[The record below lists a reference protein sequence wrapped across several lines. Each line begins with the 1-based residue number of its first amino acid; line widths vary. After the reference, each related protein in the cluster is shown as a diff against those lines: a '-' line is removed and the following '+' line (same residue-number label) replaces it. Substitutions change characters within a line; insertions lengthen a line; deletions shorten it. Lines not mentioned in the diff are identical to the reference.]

1 MKHAIFLAV
10 IIWGFCL
17 NAIGQEKVDY
27 KPSDSLRV
35 TSLLKQARH
44 LGKDKNLMIYFARQ
58 LRGIPYVAKTLEV
71 NPSEQLVVNLRQLD
85 CTTYVETVM
94 ALTLCA
100 REQSI
105 RFEDYCRW
113 LRTIRYEQG
122 KIGYTRRLHYFTSWI
137 DDNTEMGLI
146 KEISHKGRPF
156 TGRQR
161 LNIDF
166 MSTHS
171 HLYPMLHGKP
181 KAIKEIRD
189 TEQKLTG
196 RIVAYI
202 PKKSIDNSTL
212 MRQTIKD
219 GDILAITTSKQGLDT
234 SHIGIAVWHADGLHL
249 LNASQ
254 IRHKVVE
261 EPMTLTVYMSKH
273 PKQTGIRV
281 IRIKVD

>member
-1 MKHAIFLAV
+1 MKHTIFLAV
-10 IIWGFCL
+10 VIWGFCL

-171 HLYPMLHGKP
+171 HLYPMLHGKA

-212 MRQTIKD
+212 MRQTGHYHIQTRTRH
-219 GDILAITTSKQGLDT
+219 IPHRHRSLARRRPTSPQRLTNKTQSSGRTYDAR
-234 SHIGIAVWHADGLHL
+234 SIYEQ
-249 LNASQ
+249 ASQ
-254 IRHKVVE
+254 TDRNK
-261 EPMTLTVYMSKH
+261 SDKD
-273 PKQTGIRV
+273 KS
-281 IRIKVD
+281 